1 MSPSTWPFILNGSA
15 PPCQPPSAA
24 DYSTLFFLPSE
35 TTRMI
40 INLDKVKRGTPFES
54 CFGAGFKNIPNIQI
68 AKLEPLKKARL
79 IEDTF
84 MDVTDGTREKKSLID
99 VKVKGASNYR
109 VWDSQFQDWLLKQD
123 LCAEHYEMG
132 LISRNFIDPSV
143 VKHYKNYDVE
153 SFRQLVDDI
162 DATLKAFLIETLSAA
177 HIQIKKK
184 NKKKFHTLKNKI
196 DEYCSFEAVGEWYQE
211 AHGVMWID
219 TSTRFTKNTPTPY
232 TKHTFLWST
241 YHEYHIVN
249 DTSLFWYMNETNPK
263 KEESQGRP
271 PVHGIG
277 VLRIRLKTGQPLI
290 LPHVAYV
297 PGSELIY
304 SEIAARK
311 VGRSIKLTK
320 NDIRGRRQIGRIS
333 PRPLV
338 DLEILSMNLLPRETK
353 PKAET
358 VEQWGEL
365 ESEEFSEEYC
375 EDESEEGS
383 EEESEEGSEE
393 GSEEESE

>member
-1 MSPSTWPFILNGSA
+1 MTI
-15 PPCQPPSAA
+15 
-24 DYSTLFFLPSE
+24 D
-35 TTRMI
+35 
-40 INLDKVKRGTPFES
+40 LDKVKSGIPFES
-54 CFGAGFKNIPNIQI
+54 CFGAGFKNLHYTQLAELNP
-68 AKLEPLKKARL
+68 LEEARL
-79 IEDTF
+79 VEDTF

-109 VWDSQFQDWLLKQD
+109 VWTAQFQDWLLKQD
-123 LCAEHYEMG
+123 LCARHYEMG

-184 NKKKFHTLKNKI
+184 NKMKYHNLKKRI
-196 DEYCSFEAVGEWYQE
+196 DEYCLFEAVGEWYQE
-211 AHGVMWID
+211 ALGVMWID

-249 DTSLFWYMNETNPK
+249 DTSLFWYLKETNSK

-277 VLRIRLKTGQPLI
+277 VLKIRLKTGQPLI

-304 SEIAARK
+304 SEIAARS
-311 VGRSIKLTK
+311 VGRSITLTS
-320 NDIRGRRQIGRIS
+320 NLSWNRRPVGRIS
-333 PRPLV
+333 PRPQL
-338 DLEILSMNLLPRETK
+338 DLGILSMDLLP
-353 PKAET
+353 AET
-358 VEQWGEL
+358 AVSKIEAQLKKLKTEERKASVEVKTEDSDVIGKDGKKTFKFAVKKVVPKV
-365 ESEEFSEEYC
+365 EETDGVKKEGDEMVQ
-375 EDESEEGS
+375 EDEEWCFLQSDGKE
-383 EEESEEGSEE
+383 
-393 GSEEESE
+393 